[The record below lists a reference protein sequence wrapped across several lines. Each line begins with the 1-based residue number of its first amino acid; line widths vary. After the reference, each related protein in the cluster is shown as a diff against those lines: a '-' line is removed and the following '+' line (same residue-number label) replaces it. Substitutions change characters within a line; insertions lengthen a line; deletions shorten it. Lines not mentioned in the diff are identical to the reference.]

1 MIFGL
6 FMAVIDL
13 KYKIRVCYAPVPV
26 PDPQYKRTHPIPK
39 GEVPSPINPPP
50 GCRFHPRCA
59 SVKSMCSIHEP
70 ELVEVCSGHWVACFE

>member
-1 MIFGL
+1 
-6 FMAVIDL
+6 MAVIDL

-39 GEVPSPINPPP
+39 GEIPSPINPPP
-50 GCRFHPRCA
+50 GCRFHPQCA

-70 ELVEVCSGHWVACFE
+70 ELVEVRSGHWVACFE